1 MDKNLFLAV
10 ALSIAVY
17 AAWFGFIEKKIAK
30 SNGAVAAGQVAS
42 NGAPNGNATT
52 SGNNATTNGNN
63 GSAANGMPP
72 SASGFADSKLTPAEN
87 DSIESASLGK
97 ASLGIRAHGAA
108 IASWKFT
115 GPRGVVELVQ
125 SANPGMLSTFPDLAF
140 HRIGKPDELMFQAE
154 RPDKLRVIKEFL
166 PGDSEATPP
175 APPRLRVTI
184 ENPTGAA
191 RDSGAWTL
199 SVGPG
204 LGTIPTEE
212 KDNAKL
218 TRALGL
224 SKGEGGLAGKVDVF
238 KTAGD
243 HPADFR
249 WVGVDNRYFLAALLP
264 TEGEFEKVS
273 SFDNHQVLLVAKS
286 AAIAPHD
293 RRVWEVPFYIGAK
306 GQTWLSRYKLGLERS
321 IDFGFFAQLGRIVL
335 RVLDKIHSATGNW
348 GWSIIILTMLI
359 QTLMFPATYQS
370 LKATTKMKLLQPE
383 IAKLQ
388 QRHSKDPQRLNAE
401 MMELY
406 KKHGANPLGGCL
418 PMLVQMPIFY
428 ALYTALRNA
437 WELHGASWIFWIHD
451 LSAKDPFYVLPLLM
465 GGLMFAQNR
474 MNPAVGGDPAQQQM
488 MTFMPVIFTVMF
500 LNFPSGLV
508 LYWMTNSLVSA
519 VAQLAL
525 KDHLALTPAKRA

>member
-17 AAWFGFIEKKIAK
+17 AAWFGFIEKKISK
-30 SNGAVAAGQVAS
+30 TNAAL
-42 NGAPNGNATT
+42 ATT
-52 SGNNATTNGNN
+52 TSQSTNNATTPGASGTQMNG
-63 GSAANGMPP
+63 GQPA
-72 SASGFADSKLTPAEN
+72 ASGFADSRVTPAEK
-87 DSIESASLGK
+87 DATESARLGN
-97 ASLGIRAHGAA
+97 ADLLIRSHGAA
-108 IASWKFT
+108 ITSWKFT
-115 GPRGVVELVQ
+115 GPRGVVELVKDP
-125 SANPGMLSTFPDLAF
+125 NPGMLSTFPELAF
-140 HRIGKPDELMFQAE
+140 HRTGTPDELRFEAV
-154 RPDKLRVIKEFL
+154 RPDKTRVIKEFL
-166 PGDSEATPP
+166 PGVSDGKTPT
-175 APPRLRVTI
+175 PPRLRLTI
-184 ENPTGAA
+184 ENPAGRAQ
-191 RDSGAWTL
+191 DSGAWTL

-212 KDNAKL
+212 KDNAKM
-218 TRALGL
+218 TRSLGL
-224 SKGEGGLAGKVDVF
+224 VKGEAGLNGKVDVF
-238 KTAGD
+238 KTPGE
-243 HPADFR
+243 HPADYR

-264 TEGEFEKVS
+264 TPADFEKTTAL
-273 SFDNHQVLLVAKS
+273 DNHLVALTAKS
-286 AAIAPHD
+286 SELPPKGS
-293 RRVWEVPFYIGAK
+293 RTWEVPFYIGAK
-306 GQTWLSRYKLGLERS
+306 GQTWLSRYQLGLERS

-335 RVLDKIHSATGNW
+335 KVLDKIHSATGNW
-348 GWSIIILTMLI
+348 GWSIIILTIMI

-388 QRHSKDPQRLNAE
+388 QRYSKDPTRLNTE

-500 LNFPSGLV
+500 LNFPAGLV

-519 VAQLAL
+519 VAQLVL
-525 KDHLALTPAKRA
+525 RDHLSLKPSRP